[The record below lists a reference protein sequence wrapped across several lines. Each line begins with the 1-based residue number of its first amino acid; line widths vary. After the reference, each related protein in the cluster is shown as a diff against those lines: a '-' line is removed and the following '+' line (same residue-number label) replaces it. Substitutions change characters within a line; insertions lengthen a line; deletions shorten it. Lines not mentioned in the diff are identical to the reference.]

1 MKSSCIKSIRMP
13 VELLD
18 KLKFEAD
25 DLGISL
31 NNYILSILK
40 NRSSSSHNTNTS
52 LVIAISKWIRENF
65 TKNDFPPDITLKVFL
80 YIKNNEDFFSTYKTI
95 IEEGIESKIS
105 LHRQIGMLVKE
116 VLNAKVIGRSI
127 PLDPK
132 INLIKTYSILAPGVK
147 KEQ

>member
-1 MKSSCIKSIRMP
+1 MP

-132 INLIKTYSILAPGVK
+132 INLIKTYSILAPRVK